1 MRWGQVYI
9 RPTLEIF
16 KTMNSSRTSSRLV
29 SFRLLP
35 IVSVLLAG
43 SVQALTQTIPNA
55 DAIQP
60 AGSMTW
66 QEIDARYSYHGL
78 LGAEL
83 HTDGSAT
90 LRLWSPMVHQVSV
103 RIYSKE
109 DPDTILCNSLPM
121 TRGDDGVWRIMLDES
136 NNGIHDLN
144 GCFYHYLVQ
153 RTTGSPVLEALD
165 PYAKSMAPFDHSIHP
180 AGKAAIVDPTRLG
193 KPLDH
198 ATIAGFSKPED
209 AIIWEIHVRD
219 FTVDPEIDDD
229 LNAPFG
235 TFEAMIDKLDY
246 IRELG
251 VTHVQL
257 LPVMSYRFGD
267 ELARR
272 EREMHDSSQDNN
284 YNWGYDP
291 HSYFAL
297 SGMYSKHPSDP
308 GSRIVEFK
316 NLIDAIHERGM
327 GVILDVVYN
336 HTGNLSCLRMAPG
349 YYHFMDADGTPR
361 TSFGGGRL
369 GTTHAMSRR
378 LMIDSLVYW
387 TEVFKVNGFRFDVM
401 RDHDAESIQLASE
414 AIRSLNPNA
423 LLLGEGWRTYAG
435 DEHDPRQPADQDWMA
450 HTDSVAVFS
459 DEFRN
464 EIKSG
469 YGNEGDPRFIT
480 GGPRSIQRLF
490 DNIKAQPGNFHAD
503 NPGDVVSYIAAHD
516 NLTLHDVIALATK
529 MDPDTSEGRS
539 GIHRRIRI
547 GNALLLTSQG
557 IAFLH
562 GGQEYGRT
570 KQWRAEGT
578 PEHKYTLVVN
588 EDGAPI
594 THPYFIHDSYD
605 SSDAINRFDWAKA
618 TDASAYPEAVLTRRY
633 TSGLIALRRS
643 SDAFRLGDK
652 AAVDANILM
661 IEEPGIQQE
670 DLAIAYACTA
680 TDGTR
685 FLVFINADDQSRD
698 FTAITDLPTAEL
710 LVDDDESGTLPVS
723 DPSGFKFT
731 DDGVLV
737 DPLTVLIFRLKP

>member
-1 MRWGQVYI
+1 
-9 RPTLEIF
+9 
-16 KTMNSSRTSSRLV
+16 MNTSRTSFRRFSL
-29 SFRLLP
+29 RLLT
-35 IVSVLLAG
+35 IVSVLLWG
-43 SVQALTQTIPNA
+43 SVEALTQTTPEE
-55 DAIQP
+55 DAFQP
-60 AGSMTW
+60 AGPMTW
-66 QEIDARYSYHGL
+66 QETDARYAYQGP

-83 HTDGSAT
+83 HADGSAT
-90 LRLWSPMVHQVSV
+90 LMLWSPMVHDVSV
-103 RIYSKE
+103 RIYNNE
-109 DPDTILCNSLPM
+109 YPDRIDCNRLPM
-121 TRGDDGVWRIMLDES
+121 TRGDDGVWRLELDES
-136 NNGIHDLN
+136 NSGIQDLN
-144 GCFYHYLVQ
+144 GYFYHYLVQ
-153 RTTGSPVLEALD
+153 TTSDSPAREALD
-165 PYAKSMAPFDHSIHP
+165 PYARSMAPFDHAIHS

-193 KPLDH
+193 KPLTH
-198 ATIAGFSKPED
+198 ATIEGFSKPED

-219 FTVDPEIDDD
+219 FTVDPTIEED

-246 IRELG
+246 IRDLG
-251 VTHVQL
+251 VTHIQL
-257 LPVMSYRFGD
+257 LPVMSYRFGV
-267 ELARR
+267 ELASRD
-272 EREMHDSSQDNN
+272 REMHYSSQDNN

-308 GSRIVEFK
+308 ESRIVEFK
-316 NLIDAIHERGM
+316 NLIGAIHERGM

-336 HTGNLSCLRMAPG
+336 HTGDLSVLENPAPG

-387 TEVFKVNGFRFDVM
+387 TEVFKVDGFRFDM
-401 RDHDAESIQLASE
+401 MGDHDAGSIQLACD

-423 LLLGEGWRTYAG
+423 LILGEGWRTYAG
-435 DEHDPRQPADQDWMA
+435 DEQDPRKPADQDWMA
-450 HTDSVAVFS
+450 QTDSVAVFS

-464 EIKSG
+464 DIKSG
-469 YGNEGDPRFIT
+469 YGNEGEPRFIT

-578 PEHKYTLVVN
+578 PEHKYTLVMD

-652 AAVDANILM
+652 AAVDANIRL
-661 IEEPGIQQE
+661 IEEPGIRQE
-670 DLAIAYACTA
+670 DLAIAYSCTA

-685 FLVFINADDQSRD
+685 FLVFINADNQSRD
-698 FTAITDLPTAEL
+698 FTAITDLHTAEL

-731 DDGVLV
+731 EKGIRI
-737 DPLTVLIFRLKP
+737 DPLTVLIFRQKP